1 MHHLRIRG
9 LLIILPI
16 CLIGIVIYLQN
27 LKNQNIAQL
36 ELELLNRDFASAK
49 SGIDALLDSNPN
61 SPIAHYLLARYELA
75 SDKPERA
82 IKEIDTAS
90 NLGYSSSAVNVL
102 RGLVLA
108 RGGKYDEA
116 EQLLLPALAT
126 LQKPPPEV
134 AEGLALIYLSRFD
147 LKKAS
152 QMIEFWKSLAPLD
165 DRPYLFRNEIDH
177 RTGAERAVILQNYQ
191 NALLRNPENQKAR
204 LEVAKLYFDDQNFDQ
219 AKKKFTEY
227 LEREPENL
235 EAMIGLGQ
243 IASANGDSGTAESM
257 FTEVLRTNSKNV
269 TALTEIAE
277 IEVQKGLL
285 EQAADHLKKASE
297 ESPFDWS
304 ILYKYSQTLKLLGK
318 PELAKKLSDK
328 SLKLKSDQAKV
339 EELRK
344 AIVQKP
350 DDINLRVE
358 AAQWLINHG
367 HEKEGLEWAEL
378 ILKGNPRH
386 IGMCQFLKEYYH
398 KKQNFGLSNYYETLL
413 TGQIRNQ

>member
-1 MHHLRIRG
+1 MHHLRIPR
-9 LLIILPI
+9 LLIVLVI
-16 CLIGIVIYLQN
+16 CFIGIAIYLHN
-27 LKNQNIAQL
+27 LKKQEITHL

-49 SGIDALLDSNPN
+49 SGINALLNSNPK
-61 SPIAHYLLARYELA
+61 SADAHYLLARYELA
-75 SDKPERA
+75 SDKPELA
-82 IKEIDTAS
+82 IKAIDTAS
-90 NLGYSSSAVNVL
+90 QLGYSSSEVNAL

-116 EQLLLPALAT
+116 EQLLLPALAS

-152 QMIEFWKSLAPLD
+152 QMIEYWKSLAPLD
-165 DRPYLFRNEIDH
+165 DRPYLFRNEIDN
-177 RTGAERAVILQNYQ
+177 RTGAERAVILKNYN
-191 NALLRNPENQKAR
+191 NALLRNPKNQKAR

-219 AKKKFTEY
+219 AKKEFTEY
-227 LEREPENL
+227 LERDPENL

-243 IASANGDSGTAESM
+243 IASANGDSGTAESI
-257 FTEVLRTNSKNV
+257 FTEVLKKNRKNV
-269 TALTEIAE
+269 TALTELAD
-277 IEVQKGLL
+277 IEVQKGQL
-285 EQAADHLKKASE
+285 ELAADRLKKASE

-304 ILYKYSQTLKLLGK
+304 ILYKYSQSLKLLGK
-318 PELAKKLSDK
+318 LELAKKLSDD
-328 SLKLKSDQAKV
+328 SLKLKSDQTKI

-344 AIVQKP
+344 AIVEKP
-350 DDINLRVE
+350 NDINLRVE

-378 ILKGNPRH
+378 VLKGNPRH
-386 IGMCQFLKEYYH
+386 LGMCQFLKEYYH

-413 TGQIRNQ
+413 SGQIRHQ